1 MATPYA
7 ELVAP
12 ADVATLLGSPSLS
25 RALVVVDAR
34 YWLGQ
39 HGRGLAAFEAGH
51 LPGARFVDVDAELAE
66 SPATSAEA
74 RPGTHPGGRH
84 PRPTAQRLAGA
95 VRRLGI
101 DADSTV
107 LVHEQQGSLSAAWF
121 VWLLRDAGFTGRLL
135 VLDGGF
141 AAWQRSGGAVSTDV
155 LPDAEGTFVPRPGH
169 LPILDA
175 DEVPAWIAAG
185 HQVVDVRAA
194 ERFRGESEPVDPV
207 AGHIPGA
214 KNLPLSELQNP
225 DGTFLSSDD
234 LARRMAFLSAGDA
247 LSCGSGLTASLVFLA
262 ASVAGVDGLR
272 LYPGSWSD
280 WISDPTRPV
289 AGLTT

>member
-1 MATPYA
+1 MTRAFRRIAFGLAAAAAGLLTGCAALQAVTEAGTAVAVGAGVMTPEQAQSANNAMATAAKAA
-7 ELVAP
+7 ETLTPEQEYYVGRA
-12 ADVATLLGSPSLS
+12 VGATLLATYRPANAPPATRYLNTLGQAL
-25 RALVVVDAR
+25 ALVSD
-34 YWLGQ
+34 
-39 HGRGLAAFEAGH
+39 
-51 LPGARFVDVDAELAE
+51 LPQTF
-66 SPATSAEA
+66 
-74 RPGTHPGGRH
+74 GGYH
-84 PRPTAQRLAGA
+84 FL
-95 VRRLGI
+95 
-101 DADSTV
+101 
-107 LVHEQQGSLSAAWF
+107 
-121 VWLLRDAGFTGRLL
+121 
-135 VLDGGF
+135 
-141 AAWQRSGGAVSTDV
+141 
-155 LPDAEGTFVPRPGH
+155 
-169 LPILDA
+169 ILDA

-225 DGTFLSSDD
+225 DGTFLSSDE